1 MKTLATETNIPAG
14 SQTVPAPP
22 KKIRMRKQK
31 VADYTWGY
39 IMVAPTIIGLLVL
52 NVWPLIQ
59 TAYLSF
65 CKLSGFGRAQFAGIS
80 NYIQLF
86 HDSDVLHATVN
97 TLVYTVISAPVGIFL
112 SLIVA
117 VLLNAKIGGRGIYR
131 TIYFLPVV
139 STPAA
144 VAMVWKWL
152 LNYDYG
158 FVNSILRRIG
168 LPGPNWVGDSHFVM
182 ATIIVV
188 GVWSS
193 LGYNMVILLS
203 GLQEIPQTYYEAAE
217 IDGANSVRK
226 FFSIT
231 VPLVSPTLFFVVI
244 TTMIGSLQVFDLIYM
259 MIGTSNPALPS
270 VESLVLLFYKYSF
283 QIYNKGYGSAI
294 AIVLFVLIMIFTVI
308 QLVFQKKWVHYE

>member
-1 MKTLATETNIPAG
+1 MKTLATETNISAG
-14 SQTVPAPP
+14 PQTVSTPP
-22 KKIRMRKQK
+22 RQIKMRKQK
-31 VADYTWGY
+31 VVDYTWGY
-39 IMVAPTIIGLLVL
+39 LMVAPTIIGLIIL

-59 TAYLSF
+59 TVYLSF
-65 CKLSGFGRAQFAGIS
+65 CKLSGFGGAQFAGLS
-80 NYIQLF
+80 NYIKLF
-86 HDSDVLHATVN
+86 QDSDVMHATVN
-97 TLVYTVISAPVGIFL
+97 TLVYTVISAPLGIFL

-158 FVNSILRRIG
+158 FVNTILRHIG
-168 LPGPNWVGDSHFVM
+168 LPGPNWISDSRYVM
-182 ATIIVV
+182 ATIIIV
-188 GVWSS
+188 GIWSG

-203 GLQEIPQTYYEAAE
+203 GLQEIPATYYEAAE

-231 VPLVSPTLFFVVI
+231 IPLVSPTLFFVVI

-259 MIGTSNPALPS
+259 MIGTSNPALPN

-294 AIVLFVLIMIFTVI
+294 AVVLFVLIMIFTAI
-308 QLVFQKKWVHYE
+308 QLIFQKKWVHYD

>member
-1 MKTLATETNIPAG
+1 
-14 SQTVPAPP
+14 
-22 KKIRMRKQK
+22 MRKQK
-31 VADYTWGY
+31 VVDYTWGY
-39 IMVAPTIIGLLVL
+39 LMVAPTIIGLIIL

-59 TAYLSF
+59 TVYLSF
-65 CKLSGFGRAQFAGIS
+65 CKLSGFGQAQFAGLS
-80 NYIQLF
+80 NYIKLF
-86 HDSDVLHATVN
+86 QDSDVMHATVN
-97 TLVYTVISAPVGIFL
+97 TLVYTVISAPLGIFL

-158 FVNSILRRIG
+158 FVNTILRNIG
-168 LPGPNWVGDSHFVM
+168 LPAPNWISDSRYVM
-182 ATIIVV
+182 ATIIIV
-188 GVWSS
+188 GIWSG

-203 GLQEIPQTYYEAAE
+203 GLQEIPATFYEAAE

-231 VPLVSPTLFFVVI
+231 IPLVSPTLFFVVI
-244 TTMIGSLQVFDLIYM
+244 TTMIGSLQVFDLIFM
-259 MIGTSNPALPS
+259 MIGTSNPALPN

-294 AIVLFVLIMIFTVI
+294 AVVLFVLIMIFTAI
-308 QLVFQKKWVHYE
+308 QLIFQKKWVHYD